1 MTVNRKFR
9 LCEDCAINDC
19 LSCYESDC
27 DCNLNDH
34 RLPRELVRARA
45 NYCRALTRH
54 HNEQARG
61 LTDISVKQTRRMYHA
76 CQAVPR
82 AYRKLQDLLATMVV
96 QVQVV

>member
-1 MTVNRKFR
+1 MEVNQKFR

-27 DCNLNDH
+27 DCNLNGH

-54 HNEQARG
+54 QTEQARG
-61 LTDISVKQTRRMYHA
+61 LTDISVRQTRRMYHA
-76 CQAVPR
+76 SMALPR
-82 AYRKLQDLLATMVV
+82 AYRKLQDALDVV
-96 QVQVV
+96 QVQGV